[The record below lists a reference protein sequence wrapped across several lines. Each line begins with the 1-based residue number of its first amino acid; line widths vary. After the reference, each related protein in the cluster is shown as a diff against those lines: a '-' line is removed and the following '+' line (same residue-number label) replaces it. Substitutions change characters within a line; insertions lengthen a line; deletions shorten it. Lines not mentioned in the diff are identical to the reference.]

1 MRTFQELFRN
11 FSGFLHRTLA
21 RQRRERRRDDKGS
34 GSALTK
40 AKPAARRGRERRHNE
55 EGSGGATTKAAA
67 ARQSAAA
74 R

>member
-1 MRTFQELFRN
+1 MKGAAAPQGR
-11 FSGFLHRTLA
+11 
-21 RQRRERRRDDKGS
+21 RQRLFDKEGSGGATTKAEPAAQRRRQN
-34 GSALTK
+34 
-40 AKPAARRGRERRHNE
+40 RRHNE

>member
-1 MRTFQELFRN
+1 MSSVRCLCVRN
-11 FSGFLHRTLA
+11 SYLEILPKYATISGSDNEGSGGTTMKA
-21 RQRRERRRDDKGS
+21 AAAQQGRQRLYDK
-34 GSALTK
+34 
-40 AKPAARRGRERRHNE
+40 